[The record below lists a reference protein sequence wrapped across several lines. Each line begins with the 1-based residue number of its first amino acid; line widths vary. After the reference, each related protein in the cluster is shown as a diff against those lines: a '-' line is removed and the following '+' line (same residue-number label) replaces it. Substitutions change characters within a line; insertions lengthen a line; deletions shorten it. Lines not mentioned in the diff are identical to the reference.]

1 MLQRIVVDNFKSLRH
16 VELRLGR
23 MNLFLGSNAS
33 GKSNFFDALRLLQGI
48 GSGFTVQEILDG
60 KPKSSTSEIW
70 DGIRGGSQ
78 HACFEGA
85 GSAEDVGLT
94 IEGGLDETILRG
106 ATWTYQIAFSPR
118 SGRVNSEK
126 LTVGSE
132 PVYDTTPAANA
143 PDSPSLQVRY
153 WPGKKGAPPFLAFE
167 RTRSVLAQIGRGT
180 KNVTEEHAQ
189 QARDVA
195 RALADMQRVDPSP
208 MVLRLY
214 SQAHRIERMGERG
227 ENFAAL
233 IRVIADE
240 PRTKEAYLTWL
251 RQLRPDSVDDVGIIA
266 GALQEPMFVLHEN
279 GRAFPAPVLSDGTLR
294 FAAITAAL
302 FQPDMPSMMMIEELE
317 NGIHP
322 DRLRLLL
329 ELLRSRANFE
339 RPQLMATTHSPTVL
353 SWLTDNDHST
363 TFFCKRDDDGASR
376 ICPLASIPHF
386 REVAEK
392 QPLADLL
399 TEGWLEA
406 AL

>member
-16 VELRLGR
+16 VELKLGR
-23 MNLFLGSNAS
+23 LNLFLGSNAS

-48 GSGFTVQEILDG
+48 GSGFTIQEILDG
-60 KPKSSTSEIW
+60 KPKSATSEIW

-85 GSAEDVGLT
+85 QATEDVALT

-106 ATWTYQIAFSPR
+106 ATWSYHIAFSPR
-118 SGRVNSEK
+118 SGRVNAEK
-126 LTVGSE
+126 LKIGSDE
-132 PVYDTTPAANA
+132 VYDSSPAANTA
-143 PDSPSLQVRY
+143 DSPVLQARY
-153 WPGKKGAPPFLAFE
+153 WSGKKGAPPFLSFE
-167 RTRSVLAQIGRGT
+167 RTRPVLGQVGRGT
-180 KNVTEEHAQ
+180 KNVTDEHAQ

-208 MVLRLY
+208 MILRLY

-233 IRVIADE
+233 IRVIADD

-251 RQLRPDSVDDVGIIA
+251 RQLRPDAVDDVGIIT
-266 GALQEPMFVLHEN
+266 GALQEPMFVLREN
-279 GRAFPAPVLSDGTLR
+279 GRDFPAPVLSDGTLR

-329 ELLRSRANFE
+329 ELLRSRAKFE

-353 SWLTDNDHST
+353 SWLTADDFAT

-376 ICPLASIPHF
+376 ICPLTAIPHF

-399 TEGWLEA
+399 TEGWLEG